1 MVLGQQKIESLPNEV
16 KEKLTAFWDFAENIE
31 KNAASTHV
39 PEMTPNRLH
48 AIGINMPVRGT
59 PGFNWSSDFMSFT
72 HGPHEYGAIHFMMN
86 PSMMLGG
93 LHPLV
98 LKSPKNL
105 ESGVYAAR
113 IR

>member
-72 HGPHEYGAIHFMMN
+72 HGPHEYGAIHFHDESVDDARWS
-86 PSMMLGG
+86 PSFSFK
-93 LHPLV
+93 V
-98 LKSPKNL
+98 PKIWRAGFTQQGS
-105 ESGVYAAR
+105 E
-113 IR
+113 